1 MRCFV
6 ATRIRILP
14 EQLANKIAAGEVVE
28 RPAAVVKELVENS
41 LDAGAQEISVEIES
55 GGKKSIRVSDDGCG
69 LSREE
74 ALLALERHATSK
86 LSSDADLA
94 AIATLGFR
102 GEALPSIASVSRLT
116 LASRERESVEGTEIY
131 VEGGKIVSVKA
142 HGMAAGTAIEVRN
155 LFFNTPARL
164 KFMRS
169 AETEAGHVGELLTR
183 LALSR
188 PDVRMTYIS
197 DRRSQFRV
205 LQGNLTDRIAS
216 LLGSDVSQGLW
227 PLDVTEGS
235 ITVRGFISRPALSR
249 STTTNLYT
257 YINGRFIRDRVVQHA
272 ILQAYRGVLERGRYP
287 VVVLFMDI
295 PPEEVDVNVH
305 PTKHEVRFR
314 EQGRVHDVIQAA
326 VENLLRTSP
335 WTVRAAA
342 APVTVASADR
352 QLREVRDTGV
362 REALARYAAQP
373 AREQPSVFPMP
384 PATSSRSFS
393 SSVAQAAAPEGM
405 AGLPDYGGGYY
416 SSLTVL
422 GQFNAMYILCQDG
435 TDLVLIDQHAAHERI
450 AFQQLKSQFGQ
461 TGVEVQG
468 LLFPETI
475 ELTFAESAC
484 VKEFADTLEKLGF
497 ELEAFG
503 GTTSVIKGVPRMF
516 AHLDYQRVLRDI
528 VAELLQIG
536 RSHAAVELA
545 DDLMAC
551 MACHS
556 VVRGSRSLSVEEIRS
571 LLRQMDQAEFAATC
585 PHGRPVLCRFPLG
598 DIERMFKRSKSG
610 NP

>member
-1 MRCFV
+1 M

-86 LSSDADLA
+86 LASDADLA

-116 LASRERESVEGTEIY
+116 LASRERESVEGSEIY

-142 HGMAAGTAIEVRN
+142 HGMATGTAIEVRN

-188 PDVRMTYIS
+188 PDVRMTFIS

-205 LQGNLTDRIAS
+205 LQGNLRERVSS

-227 PLDVTEGS
+227 PLETTEGS
-235 ITVRGFISRPALSR
+235 ITVRGFISRPELSR
-249 STTTNLYT
+249 STTTYLYT

-287 VVVLFMDI
+287 VVVLFIDI

-335 WTVRAAA
+335 WIVRAAA
-342 APVTVASADR
+342 APEAAQSADR
-352 QLREVRDTGV
+352 HLEEVRTAGV
-362 REALARYAAQP
+362 REALARYASAP
-373 AREQPSVFPMP
+373 DRGGQPSVFSVPL
-384 PATSSRSFS
+384 ATSSRSF
-393 SSVAQAAAPEGM
+393 QASMSQPAPSGFGVET
-405 AGLPDYGGGYY
+405 AETSATERGYY

-450 AFQQLKSQFGQ
+450 AFQQLKAQFGQ

-556 VVRGSRSLSVEEIRS
+556 VVRGSHSLSVEEIRS